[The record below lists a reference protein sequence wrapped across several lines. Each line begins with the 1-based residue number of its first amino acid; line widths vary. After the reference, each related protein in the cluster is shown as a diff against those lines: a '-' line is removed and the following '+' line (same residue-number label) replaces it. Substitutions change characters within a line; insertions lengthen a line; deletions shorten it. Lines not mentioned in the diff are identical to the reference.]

1 MIAGTEWIV
10 DANGCRPEALRDL
23 GLLKA
28 VFQRVVTDLQLQVV
42 DEILWHQFP
51 PPGGLTGMALLS
63 ESHLTCHTY
72 PEYGLAT
79 INLYCCRSR
88 PEWPWDECLRNLL
101 GAQDVTVRAIE
112 RQTALPD
119 RPTLKH
125 SLQLALAKES

>member
-10 DANGCRPEALRDL
+10 DASGCRPEALRDL

-28 VFQRVVTDLQLQVV
+28 VFHRVVTELQLQIV
-42 DEILWHQFP
+42 DEILWHRFP

-101 GAQDVTVRAIE
+101 GAQDVSVRAIE
-112 RQTALPD
+112 RQTAPPD

>member
-10 DANGCRPEALRDL
+10 DANGCRPDALRDL
-23 GLLKA
+23 ALLKA
-28 VFQRVVTDLQLQVV
+28 VFKRVVTELQLQVV

-88 PEWPWDECLRNLL
+88 PEWPWAQFLRDFL
-101 GAQDVTVRAIE
+101 GAQDVSVRAVE
-112 RQTALPD
+112 RHAAIPD
-119 RPTLKH
+119 LPTLKH
-125 SLQLALAKES
+125 SLQFALAKES

>member
-28 VFQRVVTDLQLQVV
+28 VFQRVVSELQLQIV
-42 DEILWHQFP
+42 DEILWHRFP

-63 ESHLTCHTY
+63 ESHLACHTY

-88 PEWPWDECLRNLL
+88 PEWPWAECLRDFL

-112 RQTALPD
+112 RHFATPD
-119 RPTLKH
+119 LPTLKH

>member
-10 DANGCRPEALRDL
+10 DANGCRPEALQDL

-28 VFQRVVTDLQLQVV
+28 VFRRVLTDLQLQVV

-72 PEYGLAT
+72 PEFGLAT
-79 INLYCCRSR
+79 INLYCCRFR
-88 PEWPWDECLRNLL
+88 PEWRWAECLRDFL
-101 GAQDVTVRAIE
+101 GAKAVTVHAIE
-112 RQTALPD
+112 RHAATPDLPSL
-119 RPTLKH
+119 RH

>member
-23 GLLKA
+23 ALLKA
-28 VFQRVVTDLQLQVV
+28 VFHRVITELRLQVV
-42 DEILWHQFP
+42 GEVNWHRFP
-51 PPGGLTGMALLS
+51 SPGGLTGMALLS

-88 PEWPWDECLRNLL
+88 PEWPWAECLRDLL
-101 GAQDVTVRAIE
+101 GAQHVTVRAIE
-112 RQTALPD
+112 RHTAIPEM
-119 RPTLKH
+119 PTLEH

>member
-23 GLLKA
+23 ALLKA
-28 VFQRVVTDLQLQVV
+28 VFQRAVTELQLQVV

-51 PPGGLTGMALLS
+51 PPGGLTAMALLS
-63 ESHLTCHTY
+63 ESHFTCHTY

-88 PEWPWDECLRNLL
+88 PEWPWTECLRDFL
-101 GAQDVTVRAIE
+101 GAQDVTVRTIE
-112 RQTALPD
+112 RHAAMADLPA
-119 RPTLKH
+119 LKH
-125 SLQLALAKES
+125 SLQPALAKES

>member
-23 GLLKA
+23 ALLKE
-28 VFQRVVTDLQLQVV
+28 VFHRVVTELRLQVV
-42 DEILWHQFP
+42 GEILWQRFP

-72 PEYGLAT
+72 PEFGLAT

-88 PEWPWDECLRNLL
+88 PEWPWAECLRDLL

-112 RQTALPD
+112 RHTAIPE
-119 RPTLKH
+119 RPTLEH
-125 SLQLALAKES
+125 SLPLALAKES

>member
-10 DANGCRPEALRDL
+10 DANGCKPEALRDL
-23 GLLKA
+23 AVLKA
-28 VFQRVVTDLQLQVV
+28 VFHRVVTELRLQIV
-42 DEILWHQFP
+42 DEIRWHQFP

-88 PEWPWDECLRNLL
+88 PEWPWAECLRDLL

-112 RQTALPD
+112 RQAAMNEMPPLEHP
-119 RPTLKH
+119 
-125 SLQLALAKES
+125 LQFALAKES

>member
-23 GLLKA
+23 ALLKE
-28 VFQRVVTDLQLQVV
+28 VFHRVVTELRLHVV
-42 DEILWHQFP
+42 GEILWQRFP
-51 PPGGLTGMALLS
+51 PPGGITGMALLS

-72 PEYGLAT
+72 PEFGLAT

-88 PEWPWDECLRNLL
+88 PEWPWAECLRDLL

-112 RQTALPD
+112 RHTAIPE
-119 RPTLKH
+119 RPTLEH

>member
-28 VFQRVVTDLQLQVV
+28 VFHRVVTELQLQIV
-42 DEILWHQFP
+42 DEILWHRFP

-119 RPTLKH
+119 RPTLKR